1 MRTTLSKMLYTIMP
15 GFGLGLCH
23 LAECTEEHKA
33 KAATGGSIT
42 SVTDS
47 VSKSSSLRLPCII
60 MGLELGMTLEQVEQL
75 FTVKEDEHPLTD
87 FLAKCLKL
95 GMFRRDNAI
104 QIRYFV
110 VSSGRAKLPEGVK
123 WADIKTAH
131 NKVYRIGLHY
141 DEPGVEMI

>member
-1 MRTTLSKMLYTIMP
+1 MRTTLSKMLYTILP
-15 GFGLGLCH
+15 GFGLGLCNV
-23 LAECTEEHKA
+23 AGCTKEHKA
-33 KAATGGSIT
+33 KSATSGSIP

-47 VSKSSSLRLPCII
+47 VSQSSSLRLPCGI

-87 FLAKCLKL
+87 FIAKCLKL
-95 GMFRRDNAI
+95 GMLRRDNAI
-104 QIRYFV
+104 QIRYFL
-110 VSSGRAKLPEGVK
+110 VSSGRAKLPEGVM

-141 DEPGVEMI
+141 SEQGVEMI